1 LVKALLA
8 FAEQTRA
15 EIGDYDRIGSEARF
29 FDKGP
34 KRPDMNTLATAPGY
48 RKVLLDH
55 RELLTRFGK
64 EHNDPLVAELL
75 ADNVK
80 PIPFTA
86 GDSSAGKSR
95 RKAKQPATMPDED
108 NEL

>member
-1 LVKALLA
+1 MDMKADPGEL
-8 FAEQTRA
+8 
-15 EIGDYDRIGSEARF
+15 
-29 FDKGP
+29 
-34 KRPDMNTLATAPGY
+34 NNLATDPSY

-86 GDSSAGKSR
+86 GDSSARKTR
-95 RKAKQPATMPDED
+95 RKTK
-108 NEL
+108 